1 MMKGEANVSSVK
13 DEINLVKDFDYFSY
27 FPNWDCHEKLNFT
40 LDLLFMLTKSDANI
54 QQGKRAQF
62 LCTRHKSMNTKR
74 GVHILLND
82 SINCNNHFAMKM

>member
-54 QQGKRAQF
+54 YDEVIFRAEF
-62 LCTRHKSMNTKR
+62 LCTRHK
-74 GVHILLND
+74 
-82 SINCNNHFAMKM
+82 NHEYEAWISNFVE